1 MGCTSSVDGR
11 GPNQIRRAAN
21 PDLLKKMQ
29 PIDHQRIKMVLDYW
43 YGYSGNGNN
52 YDLAYLV
59 GHRTKALGTTGA
71 PSNNPTVGSGHKL
84 LTPIRAPKKLMSL
97 EEKN

>member
-59 GHRTKALGTTGA
+59 CHRSKALGAGT
-71 PSNNPTVGSGHKL
+71 SINPTVGSHKV
-84 LTPIRAPKKLMSL
+84 LTPIRATKKL
-97 EEKN
+97 

>member
-21 PDLLKKMQ
+21 PELLKKMQ

-43 YGYSGNGNN
+43 YGYSGNGNH

-59 GHRTKALGTTGA
+59 GHRSKALGTGA
-71 PSNNPTVGSGHKL
+71 DENNLTVGASSHKL
-84 LTPIRAPKKLMSL
+84 MTPLRAPKKL
-97 EEKN
+97 

>member
-11 GPNQIRRAAN
+11 GPNQIRRAN
-21 PDLLKKMQ
+21 NTDLLKQMQ

-59 GHRTKALGTTGA
+59 CHRSKALGAVAG
-71 PSNNPTVGSGHKL
+71 SNNPTVENHRL
-84 LTPIRAPKKLMSL
+84 QTPSKATKKLQSL
-97 EEKN
+97 EEHK